1 MKKAL
6 KVIGKVLMWTLAVVV
21 VIVLALPLWIG
32 PVVKGVANSV
42 GPDYTGTAVHV
53 GDFALNPYTG
63 YFRIGDV
70 QVENP
75 EGYSEKDAF
84 SLGSLTVELDPL
96 SLLGDVI
103 HIRSIQLKD
112 VFVSYIDDEQG
123 TNNVDRIVAKA
134 AGNKEQGEMKDEG
147 VEKIKEEGVGSK
159 EEGEVVEIEQEKKVI
174 IDFIEIDGV
183 KAQYGVMPLTLPIKL
198 TLRDIGKTGGGIAL
212 VDAGK
217 EIYAKVLQ
225 GCGAVGDQLMK
236 LGSMGLDLG
245 SEGVDELKAGLEE
258 IKNIEIDTDSL
269 KDAGKALEDVGKD
282 VRDNFIN
289 MFK

>member
-42 GPDYTGTAVHV
+42 GPDYTGTKVHL

-96 SLLGDVI
+96 SLLGNVI

-123 TNNVDRIVAKA
+123 TNNVDRIVAKS
-134 AGNKEQGEMKDEG
+134 EG
-147 VEKIKEEGVGSK
+147 KREEIRDKSEDEEGKS
-159 EEGEVVEIEQEKKVI
+159 EEIREKREEVVEIEQEKKVI

>member
-96 SLLGDVI
+96 SLLGNVI

-123 TNNVDRIVAKA
+123 TNNVDRIVAKS
-134 AGNKEQGEMKDEG
+134 EG
-147 VEKIKEEGVGSK
+147 KREEIRDKSEDEEGKS
-159 EEGEVVEIEQEKKVI
+159 EEIREKREEVVEIEQEKKVI